1 MNSEILFR
9 SYFSHSLCSSWMIWI
24 KYLVIWHNN
33 RVATG
38 TIFFVVRILEFRWPN
53 YFYNFDSRVQFLRVS
68 LSLSLSLMVRF
79 VSCCQRFACN
89 MRPSNVYYIYIHTR
103 YIPTYYI
110 CRFGTSSQV
119 FTYCFIYRVLK
130 DNSTPSSKNYYYDG
144 SGWNYKSWFFLKN
157 KELIDIK
164 DYF

>member
-9 SYFSHSLCSSWMIWI
+9 SYFSHSLCSSWMMWI

-68 LSLSLSLMVRF
+68 LSLSLMVRF

-89 MRPSNVYYIYIHTR
+89 MRPSNVYYIYP
-103 YIPTYYI
+103 YIPTIYVGLERPA
-110 CRFGTSSQV
+110 RFLLT
-119 FTYCFIYRVLK
+119 VL
-130 DNSTPSSKNYYYDG
+130 STECWKTTQPPPLRIIIMMDRDG
-144 SGWNYKSWFFLKN
+144 IINHGFF
-157 KELIDIK
+157 KE
-164 DYF
+164 

>member
-9 SYFSHSLCSSWMIWI
+9 SYFSHSLCSSWMMWI
-24 KYLVIWHNN
+24 KYPVIWGNN

-38 TIFFVVRILEFRWPN
+38 TIFFVVRILEFRRPN

-89 MRPSNVYYIYIHTR
+89 MRPSNVYI
-103 YIPTYYI
+103 YIPTIYVGLERPA
-110 CRFGTSSQV
+110 RFLLT
-119 FTYCFIYRVLK
+119 VL
-130 DNSTPSSKNYYYDG
+130 STECWKTTQPPPLRIIIIQWHDG
-144 SGWNYKSWFFLKN
+144 LGWNYESCFF
-157 KELIDIK
+157 
-164 DYF
+164 